1 MNLIIDIGNTRVKT
15 VVFDKNNEIVGRK
28 VNNNDLII
36 KDIEDLLANFNIKN
50 AIVSQVGSDVLGL
63 SELLQKHKIKLV
75 KLDANLILP
84 FKIVYKTPQSIGADR
99 LALVAGAQLCQPDTN
114 KLIIDAGT
122 CITYDFIDKNNVYHG
137 GAISPGLFLRYKSL
151 HDYTANLPLLSPEN
165 KNTALIGFDT
175 KSSIQSG
182 VVLGFANE
190 VSGFIVKY
198 NLKFKDLTVFLTGGD
213 KKILDSYIKNMI
225 FANSN
230 SLLLKGLNY
239 ILNLNL

>member
-1 MNLIIDIGNTRVKT
+1 MNLIIDIGNTRVKIA
-15 VVFDKNNEIVGRK
+15 VFDQKNDIIDQK
-28 VNNNDLII
+28 ANNNDLII
-36 KDIEDLLANFNIKN
+36 DDIKGFLSKYNIKY
-50 AIVSQVGSDVLGL
+50 AIVSQVGNTVAGL
-63 SELLQKHKIKLV
+63 KELLTNHKVLLKN
-75 KLDANLILP
+75 LDANLKLP
-84 FKIVYKTPQSIGADR
+84 FSIAYKTPQSIGSDR
-99 LALVAGAQLCQPDTN
+99 LALVAGAQLYQPDTN

-122 CITYDFIDKNNVYHG
+122 CVTYDFIDKDNVYHG

-151 HDYTANLPLLSPEN
+151 HDYTANLPLLAPES
-165 KNTALIGFDT
+165 KKATLIGDDT

-182 VVLGFANE
+182 VVLGFVNE
-190 VSGFIVKY
+190 ISGFIVKY

-239 ILNLNL
+239 ILNLNV